1 MATEIRPSG
10 SGQSAALTSP
20 GFLVPFIIVTAL
32 FFIFGFITNLNMGLV
47 PDLKNIFEIKGLA
60 TWQAMLANF
69 GFFTAYFVFS
79 APSSRLIDAIG
90 YKRTIVVALF
100 VQVIGAMLFVPAAQ
114 MVSLWLFLTATFI
127 VGAGVTALQT
137 AANPYVAI
145 LGPEDTAA
153 VRLNLSQAANSLGGT
168 IAPWIAG
175 TFILTGAVLDP
186 ASVATQSAAAQHA
199 YQVSIAQSV
208 RIPYV
213 VIAISLAVL
222 GIAVAFT
229 RLPHIEAARQVNKD
243 GVAEQ
248 DRSIWTYRHTVLGA
262 LGIFLYVGV
271 EVGLATTMVLYFSD
285 SLHGGLHTL
294 SVPEAQ
300 KLVLFYW
307 LGALVGRL
315 LGSWMLTMIK
325 AGKLL
330 GIFGIT
336 AAALVVISTL
346 SPGSVAIAALILAG
360 FFNSIM
366 FPNIFAL
373 GIAGLGSMTSRGSG
387 LIMTAIVGGALIPVA
402 IGWVV
407 DHTSYQLALLIP
419 MICYLY
425 IAWYGLWGSKP
436 VRTATA

>member
-1 MATEIRPSG
+1 MATETRHRTRL
-10 SGQSAALTSP
+10 ASP
-20 GFLVPFIIVTAL
+20 GFFFPFIAVTAL
-32 FFIFGFITNLNMGLV
+32 FFIFGFVTNLNMGLV
-47 PDLKNIFEIKGLA
+47 PDLKKIFEIQKLA

-69 GFFTAYFVFS
+69 AFFTAFFVFS
-79 APSSRLIDAIG
+79 TPASRLIEAIG
-90 YKRTIVVALF
+90 YKGTIVVSLF
-100 VQVIGAMLFVPAAQ
+100 VQVVGALMFLPAAK
-114 MVSLWLFLTATFI
+114 MVSFPLFLAAIFV

-145 LGPEDTAA
+145 LGPEDSAP
-153 VRLNLSQAANSLGGT
+153 VRLNLAQAANSLGGT

-175 TFILTGAVLDP
+175 TFILTSEALDP
-186 ASVATQSAAAQHA
+186 AQVAKESAAVQHA
-199 YQVSIAQSV
+199 YQVAIANTV
-208 RIPYV
+208 RIPYLI
-213 VIAISLAVL
+213 IAIGLVIL

-229 RLPHIEAARQVNKD
+229 RLPHIEAKHHEGAQAGAAQN
-243 GVAEQ
+243 
-248 DRSIWTYRHTVLGA
+248 RSIWAYRHTVLGA

-285 SLHGGLHTL
+285 SLHGGLHVL
-294 SVPEAQ
+294 AVAEAQ

-330 GIFGIT
+330 GVFGVI
-336 AAALVVISTL
+336 AAALVVVSTL
-346 SPGSVAIAALILAG
+346 SSGYVAIAALILAG

-373 GIAGLGSMTSRGSG
+373 GIAGLGPMTSRGSG

-407 DHTSYQLALLIP
+407 DRVSYQWALVIP
-419 MICYLY
+419 MICYIY
-425 IAWYGLWGSKP
+425 IAWYGMWGSKP
-436 VRTATA
+436 ATKEQLRAAS